1 MKKLLLISLFLIP
14 NIVIG
19 ETCNIPVTKFQV
31 EDGSTAYDHFRPEA
45 IKYCKEGE
53 QLHLNTIGFAERM
66 GILSAVRGNW
76 CDVKYPAYIEIDVEN
91 NFSSVTCIFKNHRM
105 DKF

>member
-14 NIVIG
+14 NIVIA
-19 ETCNIPVTKFQV
+19 EACNIVVTKFQV
-31 EDGSTAYDHFRPEA
+31 EDGSTAHDHFKPEA
-45 IKYCKEGE
+45 IKYCRDGE

-76 CDVKYPAYIEIDVEN
+76 CDVKYPAYIEIDDEG
-91 NFSSVTCIFKNHRM
+91 NFSSVTCIFKNHHNQ
-105 DKF
+105 K